1 MCILPAGKQFLK
13 AELKSGFIGGLIQEP
28 RLIHNHPRDTK
39 YYSSKT
45 YKEGGNPREIVEK
58 FGVHNGKEYTKVSEI
73 ALSNG
78 VGENIFQ

>member
-1 MCILPAGKQFLK
+1 
-13 AELKSGFIGGLIQEP
+13 
-28 RLIHNHPRDTK
+28 
-39 YYSSKT
+39 
-45 YKEGGNPREIVEK
+45 VEK